1 MYLMVSVSQESGLMF
16 HKSAV
21 ITLAGAEGSS
31 EGSAGGGS
39 ALRLIHVVAG
49 QVMGETPCHLGF
61 SVGHLCAAWHKGILP
76 GQVCR
81 GESRREHPR

>member
-1 MYLMVSVSQESGLMF
+1 MVSVSQESGLIF

-21 ITLAGAEGSS
+21 IMLAGAEGSS

-39 ALRLIHVVAG
+39 ALRLIHVLAG
-49 QVMGETPCHLGF
+49 QVMGETPCRLGF
-61 SVGHLCAAWHKGILP
+61 SVGYLCAAWHKGILP

-81 GESRREHPR
+81 GESGREHPR